1 MNNEIKLSRR
11 QKEHLKEGL
20 AEYVTESLNPRSVDI
35 DLKSTKDILHI
46 INEEDKT
53 VAHVVEQ
60 EIPHIAQA
68 VDMIVAAF
76 RKNGRLFYAGP
87 GTDGRM
93 GVVDAA
99 ECPPTYG
106 TDPDMVQAIMAG
118 GPEAVFRAREWV
130 EDEGETGG
138 SALMDRKPNPQDII
152 VGISCDA
159 RADFVIE
166 ALNKAKEL
174 GMKAIAFTNNPDTIL
189 HKIADIIINPVVGP
203 EVILGSTRMKVGIC
217 QKMVLTMLST
227 AAMVKLGK
235 TYSNLMINIKPRNNK
250 LIERAKRIVMIIT
263 HANYEQA
270 EEALKKADWDI
281 KIAVIMLKKNKTKA
295 ESESLLRKTD
305 GNLRTAIEKCV

>member
-1 MNNEIKLSRR
+1 MVNEIELSRR

-20 AEYVTESLNPRSVDI
+20 IDYVTESLNPRSVDI
-35 DLKSTKDILHI
+35 DLKSTEDILHI

-53 VAHVVEQ
+53 VAYVVEK
-60 EIPHIAQA
+60 EIPHIAKA
-68 VDMIVAAF
+68 VEMIVEAF
-76 RKNGRLFYAGP
+76 KKGGRLFYAGP

-130 EDEGETGG
+130 EDEGKTGG
-138 SALMDRKPNPQDII
+138 SALLDRKPNSQDII

-174 GMKAIAFTNNPDTIL
+174 GMKTIAFTNNPDTIL
-189 HKIADIIINPVVGP
+189 HKIADITINPVVGP

-235 TYSNLMINIKPRNNK
+235 THGNLMVNIKPRNNK
-250 LIERAKRIVMIIT
+250 LIERAKRIIMIIT
-263 HANYEQA
+263 NVNYEQA
-270 EEALKKADWDI
+270 EEAFKKADGNI
-281 KIAVIMLKKNKTKA
+281 KIAVIMLKKNKTKTEA
-295 ESESLLRKTD
+295 ESLLRKSD
-305 GNLRTAIEKCV
+305 GSLRTVIDKCA